1 MRHYRKTTQR
11 NHVIRSLVVS
21 IASNRQLLSE
31 DSMDPIFGVLE
42 LIKFIFDHLNK
53 PALISCA
60 FSLDLDDE
68 LSTLSASIFYEIA
81 LKRLSPV
88 LLPNLSRLKIMV
100 DEDNLDILSHSLL
113 FMDKNIE
120 EFALDLPYPDSD
132 LFQERIPGFFEDCA
146 ILDWPIA
153 TIENHV
159 ALFLSSLPKLVS
171 FRCSVQFT
179 TPCIAS
185 ALSRLPSLRSIEF
198 KTEGDIGSGLQ
209 SDVMVFEPLIA
220 FADAFHALSVFEVSA
235 TFDDMHK
242 LLEKD
247 FALGLDKLFI
257 LSPQLES
264 AESLRQCLCALPKQR
279 PWLRSLHLDS
289 VNEAD
294 KPLMNDYGQE
304 IDCVALETL

>member
-11 NHVIRSLVVS
+11 NH
-21 IASNRQLLSE
+21 
-31 DSMDPIFGVLE
+31 DPYTLDFARPIHGWG
-42 LIKFIFDHLNK
+42 IFDHYARRVK
-53 PALISCA
+53 
-60 FSLDLDDE
+60 SLDLDDE

-146 ILDWPIA
+146 IRMPRLRIFELYSIYRDWPIA